1 MKPIGCLLTVAGA
14 AVGMY
19 FGVLYE
25 TTVEDYMNGGVIQS
39 QGKMQDRL
47 IGSLI
52 GIASCVVGIVL
63 LAIPER
69 RD

>member
-1 MKPIGCLLTVAGA
+1 
-14 AVGMY
+14 MY